1 MGRDADDAVTGGTI
15 YGTLYGVLTKTTVYL
30 DSDTL
35 LALRRMSE
43 AQGRSQAELIRDAVE
58 AFTGPSERP
67 LPRGLGKYSGEIR
80 GAERAKDFLRSAAK
94 KGRWRR

>member
-1 MGRDADDAVTGGTI
+1 MRSWECAI

-43 AQGRSQAELIRDAVE
+43 AQGRSQAELIRDALDT
-58 AFTGPSERP
+58 FTGPSKRP
-67 LPRGLGKYSGEIR
+67 IPRGLGKYDGEIR
-80 GAERAKDFLRSAAK
+80 GAERAKDSLRSAAK